1 MNIQKKEF
9 FFCRGKHRYNS
20 GVIILRRQGIR
31 LTKQQTGLAETLDM
45 VAEKAKCDHC
55 AKKILAFK
63 AVSAWIVKDCVKE
76 FSDCSVDYISE
87 HCLSGDAEVSDSQ

>member
-1 MNIQKKEF
+1 M
-9 FFCRGKHRYNS
+9 
-20 GVIILRRQGIR
+20 
-31 LTKQQTGLAETLDM
+31 TKQQTGLAETLDM
-45 VAEKAKCDHC
+45 AAEKAKCDHC

-87 HCLSGDAEVSDSQ
+87 HCLSGDAEVSEHAVPFRRGRFTTTFVSTLQHRARANRLR

>member
-1 MNIQKKEF
+1 M
-9 FFCRGKHRYNS
+9 
-20 GVIILRRQGIR
+20 
-31 LTKQQTGLAETLDM
+31 A
-45 VAEKAKCDHC
+45 AEKAKCDHC

-87 HCLSGDAEVSDSQ
+87 HCLLGDAEVSEHAVHQDQTSRDTKLNVNDQKVNGDVTKVDGDVQVT

>member
-1 MNIQKKEF
+1 M
-9 FFCRGKHRYNS
+9 
-20 GVIILRRQGIR
+20 
-31 LTKQQTGLAETLDM
+31 TKQQTGLAETLDM
-45 VAEKAKCDHC
+45 AAEKAKCDHC